1 MNQDGTFFMLDSL
14 SGLVAGGIGVFFVLI
29 AVYSAGYLRGR
40 EGWFRYYVY
49 LTATLL
55 VSLGAVLAN
64 HLVLLLVFWG
74 VSGLFMYLLIGFA
87 NTERAAAAAKK
98 MFIILGAT
106 DALMLLGLALVWKLG
121 SSLYLDQMRLALDSP
136 VAVWAYLL
144 FAAGALAKAGA
155 MPFHTWVPDTAEH
168 APAPVTAYLPASLDK
183 LLGIYLLVRL
193 NTALFVLP
201 DWVRTLLLAVGSIT
215 IVGAVMMALV
225 QHDLKRLLGFHAVS
239 QVGYM
244 VVGIGTGNPIG
255 IAGGLFHMLNHT
267 LYKSALFLCAG
278 NVERQAGAT
287 NLDRLGG
294 LARSMPVTFAIF
306 LTASLAIAGIPPLN
320 GFASKWMIYQGI
332 VEAGSAGGGLWV
344 LWLLCAAFG
353 SALTLA
359 SFMKLLHAVFL
370 GQPAPDEAVPAET
383 VTEASPLM
391 WAPAAVLAVTCVAFG
406 VLAYALPLR
415 YLIYPAVAQPPEF
428 AGIWNPGMATLL
440 LLLAL
445 GAGALG
451 YALTLSGKV
460 RTAEPFL
467 GGERLAEHPNMR
479 LSGTDFYD
487 TIEQLPGFH
496 FLYRTAGRGG
506 MDMYELGKRA
516 VFAANGVLS
525 GLHSGELPRYLAWFV
540 LATAILLYVLWR

>member
-1 MNQDGTFFMLDSL
+1 MNTDGSYFLLDPL
-14 SGLVAGGIGVFFVLI
+14 SGLSAGGIGVFFVLI

-40 EGWFRYYVY
+40 SGWLAYYLY

-55 VSLGAVLAN
+55 VSLGAVLSN
-64 HLVLLLVFWG
+64 HLVLLMVFWG
-74 VSGLFMYLLIGFA
+74 VSGLFMYLLIGFPG
-87 NTERAAAAAKK
+87 TERAATAAKK

-106 DALMLLGLALVWKLG
+106 DALMLLGLALIWKVGNTLHMSEMG
-121 SSLYLDQMRLALDSP
+121 LALDSP
-136 VAVWAYLL
+136 EAVWAYLL
-144 FAAGALAKAGA
+144 LAAGALAKAGA

-168 APAPVTAYLPASLDK
+168 APVPVTAYLPASLDK

-193 NTALFVLP
+193 NTDCFVLP
-201 DWVRTLLLAVGSIT
+201 AWTHTLLLTVGSIT
-215 IVGAVMMALV
+215 IVGAVLMALV

-278 NVERQAGAT
+278 NVERQAGTT

-294 LARSMPVTFAIF
+294 LARSMPVSFAVF

-332 VEAGSAGGGLWV
+332 VESGSTGGGWWV

-370 GQPAPDEAVPAET
+370 GQPADSKAAAASEAAPV
-383 VTEASPLM
+383 M
-391 WAPAAVLAVTCVAFG
+391 WAPAAILAATCVAFG
-406 VLAYALPLR
+406 VLTYALPLR
-415 YLIYPAVAQPPEF
+415 WLIYPAVAEVPAFTGTWQP
-428 AGIWNPGMATLL
+428 GLATAF

-445 GAGALG
+445 VAGAFG
-451 YALTLSGKV
+451 FWVTLSGKS
-460 RTAEPFL
+460 RTVEPFV
-467 GGERLAEHPNMR
+467 GGERLTDHPEMR

-487 TIEQLPGFH
+487 TVERLPG
-496 FLYRTAGRGG
+496 LLGVYRTAGRGHL
-506 MDMYELGKRA
+506 DAYEVGKRA
-516 VFAANGVLS
+516 VFTANGVLS
-525 GLHSGELPRYLAWFV
+525 WMHNGALPRYLAWFLV
-540 LATAILLYVLWR
+540 AAALLLYVLWR